1 MHVIFTVNSLLR
13 MKLIKSAFALFFLL
27 FLFSGCKNKTSD
39 ELKPFLF
46 MIGNWQSSNDS
57 TTMLYENWK
66 ESEGKFIG
74 ESFAINQQGDTVFSE
89 KAELFFD
96 GKNIIYAVAAGDQKW
111 VDFTHKDNQIDF
123 ATFENLS
130 NDFPQR
136 IIYSSTESNRLFAK
150 IEGKV
155 DGGIVREYFDY
166 KKR

>member
-1 MHVIFTVNSLLR
+1 
-13 MKLIKSAFALFFLL
+13 MKLTKSALSIIILL
-27 FLFSGCKNKTSD
+27 FLFSSCKTKTSD

-46 MIGNWQSSNDS
+46 MIGNWQSSKDS

-74 ESFAINQQGDTVFSE
+74 ESFALNQQSDTVFSE

-96 GKNIIYAVAAGDQKW
+96 GKNIIYAVSVGDQKW
-111 VDFTHKDNQIDF
+111 VDFTHIDNQIDF

-136 IIYSSTESNRLFAK
+136 IIYSSAENNRLFAK